1 LSALVPMA
9 KGIIAAFLCRP
20 NGGEDCVAEER
31 GSGIGVCCYTAPEMS
46 GQQAAARSGGLCG
59 GMNRWYEMAEDKLQR
74 AGRRLGKVIED
85 AGLLVI
91 LLATVVAAVEEV
103 AGMVTA
109 RSVHLADLLLLFI
122 YLEVVAMVSAYW
134 QSGQLPVRM
143 PLYIGMVALARYLI
157 LDMKELNEWRMLA
170 VAAAI
175 LLLGLAVLVV
185 RYGHVRF
192 PYDTSGRKADN
203 P

>member
-1 LSALVPMA
+1 M
-9 KGIIAAFLCRP
+9 
-20 NGGEDCVAEER
+20 AEE
-31 GSGIGVCCYTAPEMS
+31 
-46 GQQAAARSGGLCG
+46 
-59 GMNRWYEMAEDKLQR
+59 KLQR
-74 AGRRLGKVIED
+74 AGRRLVRVIED
-85 AGLLVI
+85 AGLLLI
-91 LLATVVAAVEEV
+91 LLATLVAAAGEV
-103 AGMVTA
+103 AHMIGA

-122 YLEVVAMVSAYW
+122 YLEVVAMVNAYW

-157 LDMKELNEWRMLA
+157 LDMKELDEWRMLA
-170 VAAAI
+170 VAVAI

-192 PYDTSGRKADN
+192 PYETSGRKADK

>member
-1 LSALVPMA
+1 
-9 KGIIAAFLCRP
+9 
-20 NGGEDCVAEER
+20 
-31 GSGIGVCCYTAPEMS
+31 
-46 GQQAAARSGGLCG
+46 
-59 GMNRWYEMAEDKLQR
+59 MAEDKLQR
-74 AGRRLGKVIED
+74 AGRRLVKVIED

-91 LLATVVAAVEEV
+91 LLATVVAAVGEV

-109 RSVHLADLLLLFI
+109 RGVHLADLLLLFI